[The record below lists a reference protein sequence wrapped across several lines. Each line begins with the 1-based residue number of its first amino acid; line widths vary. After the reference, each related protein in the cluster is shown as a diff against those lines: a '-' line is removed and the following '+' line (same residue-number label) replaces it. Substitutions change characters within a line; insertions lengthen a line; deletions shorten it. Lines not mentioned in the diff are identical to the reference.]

1 MMVRRRNAKP
11 AISSTSRAPSS
22 GPRWMIASPIRSRT
36 SASGVTPAT
45 PAIPH
50 TVTGKFIADGY
61 DPSGHDGDSSLT
73 CHDGLRVVIASV
85 QPLDVVRDGR
95 RDAPLRRPVAL
106 RSAAYDFAGD
116 ADPDHGRPLRGRE
129 MARGPPP
136 ARGDRA
142 PYPHRAPSLVTPH
155 LSLASPR
162 PPS

>member
-1 MMVRRRNAKP
+1 MRAAYSFSLKIGWWPPATSMMLRRRNAKP
-11 AISSTSRAPSS
+11 AISSTSRPPSS

-106 RSAAYDFAGD
+106 RSAAHDFAGD
-116 ADPDHGRPLRGRE
+116 AD
-129 MARGPPP
+129 
-136 ARGDRA
+136 
-142 PYPHRAPSLVTPH
+142 
-155 LSLASPR
+155 
-162 PPS
+162 